1 MKMLMA
7 AIALVFTLMIG
18 NTATV
23 EAAAPGA
30 AVPALQIVDK
40 SAVEA
45 VQYGHHHRRHYGHRR
60 AYRAPRLYYGYSYG
74 PRYYA
79 PRKHYRKHYRTHRHY
94 RHYRRW

>member
-1 MKMLMA
+1 MKMFMA
-7 AIALVFTLMIG
+7 AIALVFSLMIG
-18 NTATV
+18 NTAPA

-30 AVPALQIVDK
+30 AVPALQTTTT

-45 VQYGHHHRRHYGHRR
+45 VHYRKRHYGYRH
-60 AYRAPRLYYGYSYG
+60 YRAPRLYYGYSYR

-79 PRKHYRKHYRTHRHY
+79 PRKKYYRKHYRPYRHY